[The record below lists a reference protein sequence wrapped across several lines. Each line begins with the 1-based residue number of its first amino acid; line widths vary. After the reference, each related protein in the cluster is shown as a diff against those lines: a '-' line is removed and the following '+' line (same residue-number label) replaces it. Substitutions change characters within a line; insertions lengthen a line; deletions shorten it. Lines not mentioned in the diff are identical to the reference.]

1 MHHLREDAVLPRV
14 RFSDRCTTAQPALSD
29 QANKTRLFLQSVHPG
44 QIPATAHVIALVIDL
59 ARQHGLSADAVLRDC
74 NLQVEHLHSP
84 STSLTREQELKVF
97 ENLLVLSGDA
107 TLGLEIGK
115 RLHVS
120 CFGLPGYTML
130 VSATVKDAVRCLS
143 AFPLLM
149 GLYFNVTLRDEG
161 DRTAIVFDDYN
172 YAKLLEPMCAD
183 MMLALIMAI
192 IADLTGHP
200 VQPLSVTL
208 QYARPSHHESCTEL
222 FGREVLYKASENAIY
237 FPSVLLLAP
246 AALANAVSGEEHYQQ
261 CLDMERELIA
271 KASQDLVGKIN
282 ELLTRN
288 LNEYRALGRVAEH
301 FCLTERTLRR
311 RLKSINVSF
320 QQLLSDARQKQAED
334 LLIKGMKIAE
344 IAEFL
349 GYSDIAS
356 FRHAFRRWTGVSPSQ
371 YRHQPVSLSRLH
383 SF

>member
-1 MHHLREDAVLPRV
+1 MHHSRQVATSP
-14 RFSDRCTTAQPALSD
+14 PAHFNSRPAGVKPGLSD
-29 QANKTRLFLQSVHPG
+29 QANETSLFLRSVHPG

-59 ARQHGLSADAVLRDC
+59 ARQRGLSAEAVLHDC
-74 NLQVEHLHSP
+74 HLQVEHLHSP
-84 STSLTREQELKVF
+84 STRLTREQELKVF

-130 VSATVKDAVRCLS
+130 VSATIKDAIQCLS

-149 GLYFNVTLRDEG
+149 GLYYSITIRDEG
-161 DRTAIVFDDYN
+161 DRTAIVFDDFN

-183 MMLALIMAI
+183 MMLALIMSI
-192 IADLTGHP
+192 IEDLTGRP
-200 VQPLSVTL
+200 IQPLRVTL

-222 FGREVLYKASENAIY
+222 FGREVQYGAPENAIY
-237 FPSVLLLAP
+237 FPSDLLLAP

-261 CLDMERELIA
+261 CLDMERDLIT
-271 KASQDLVGKIN
+271 KSSKDLVSKIN
-282 ELLTRN
+282 ELLSRN
-288 LNEYRALGRVAEH
+288 LSEFDTLGRVAEH
-301 FCLTERTLRR
+301 LCLTERTLRR
-311 RLKSINVSF
+311 RLKSIDVSF
-320 QQLLSDARQKQAED
+320 QQLLSGARQKRAED
-334 LLIKGMKIAE
+334 LLLKGMKIAE
-344 IAEFL
+344 IAELL

-371 YRHQPVSLSRLH
+371 YRHQPVS
-383 SF
+383 